1 MGGKAMSAV
10 SGAAPAVVRA
20 APRLTGLMFG
30 YFGLQLIVNTANGGV
45 ASSLVP
51 NQIAMLDPDNK
62 VAALGLASGVA
73 AVVALVAQPLW
84 GMLSDRTRTRWG
96 RRAPWLLAGVIGL
109 AATILG
115 FTAANTIM
123 VVVLL
128 AGVMHAFYSM
138 VAGPLAAVVP
148 DRTPVEKRGMF
159 SALGG
164 LGIFVG
170 ALLGVII
177 ASQFVPQLSLGY
189 VVLAVALVVL
199 GAPLVLAMREP
210 AADLAAVEP
219 RPWRE
224 TLRGFFVNPRK
235 HPDFAWAFL
244 ARLLLIVGYWSVL
257 SFQLYILD
265 DYIGLGLKG
274 ANGLFP
280 IATAILSLGIIVA
293 LVPSGALSDK
303 IGRRKVFVVVASLIV
318 ALSTLLPILWPTVT
332 SALISVGIAGIGIGV
347 YLAVD
352 QALMTQVLPNASD
365 AGKDLGVLN
374 VAQAGGQ
381 VIAPL
386 AASVIIGLLGYQ
398 GLYIFAGGM
407 AVLAAIAILPIRS
420 VR

>member
-1 MGGKAMSAV
+1 MSRV
-10 SGAAPAVVRA
+10 SGAVPTVVRA

-45 ASSLVP
+45 ANSLVP

-73 AVVALVAQPLW
+73 AIVALVAQPLW

-115 FTAANTIM
+115 FAAATTILA
-123 VVVLL
+123 VVIL

-138 VAGPLAAVVP
+138 VAGPLAAIVP
-148 DRTPVEKRGMF
+148 DRTPIDKRGMF

-170 ALLGVII
+170 GLLGVII
-177 ASQFVPQLSLGY
+177 ASQLVPQLSLGY

-210 AADLAAVEP
+210 VGDLVAVER

-235 HPDFAWAFL
+235 HPDFAWAFV

-265 DYIGLGLKG
+265 DYIGLGLDG
-274 ANGLFP
+274 ANALFP
-280 IATAILSLGIIVA
+280 IATAILSLGIIIA
-293 LVPSGALSDK
+293 LVPSGALSDR

-318 ALSTLLPILWPTVT
+318 AASTALPILWPTVT
-332 SALISVGIAGIGIGV
+332 SALISVGIAGIGIGI

-352 QALMTQVLPNASD
+352 QALMTQVLPNSSD

-386 AASVIIGLLGYQ
+386 AASLIIGLLGYQ
-398 GLYIFAGGM
+398 GLYVFAGAM

>member
-1 MGGKAMSAV
+1 MSAA
-10 SGAAPAVVRA
+10 SGAVPTVVRA
-20 APRLTGLMFG
+20 APRLTGLMLG
-30 YFGLQLIVNTANGGV
+30 YFGLQLILNTANGGV
-45 ASSLVP
+45 ANSLVP
-51 NQIAMLDPDNK
+51 NQIAMLDPENK

-115 FTAANTIM
+115 FAAASTI
-123 VVVLL
+123 VAVVLL
-128 AGVMHAFYSM
+128 AGVLHAFFSM
-138 VAGPLAAVVP
+138 VAGPLAAIVP
-148 DRTPVEKRGMF
+148 DRTPIEKRGMF

-170 ALLGVII
+170 GLLGIII
-177 ASQFVPQLSLGY
+177 ASQFVSQLPMGF
-189 VVLAVALVVL
+189 VILAVVLVVL
-199 GAPLVLAMREP
+199 GAPLALALREP
-210 AADLAAVEP
+210 VADLAIVE
-219 RPWRE
+219 RKPWRE

-235 HPDFAWAFL
+235 HPDFAWAFV

-257 SFQLYILD
+257 AFQLYILD
-265 DYIGLGLKG
+265 DYIGLGLEG

-280 IATAILSLGIIVA
+280 IATGILSLCIIVA
-293 LVPSGALSDK
+293 LVPSGALSDR

-318 ALSTLLPILWPTVT
+318 AASTVLPILWPTVT
-332 SALISVGIAGIGIGV
+332 SALISVGIAGIGIGI

-386 AASVIIGLLGYQ
+386 AASIVIGLLGYQ
-398 GLYIFAGGM
+398 GLYIFAGVM
-407 AVLAAIAILPIRS
+407 AILAAIAILPIRS